1 MKTFKKDLQLE
12 MLYFLQIN
20 GYNTYDIIKAWYI
33 VMLFL
38 EKRGVFLA

>member
-20 GYNTYDIIKAWYI
+20 GYNTYDIIKAWYT
-33 VMLFL
+33 VMLL